1 MSEKKN
7 IPDKKKG
14 TAGSVFHEEE
24 VSTGAASIL
33 FSWTKAFILAMIFVV
48 LLLTFVFRQVTVN
61 GDSMNNTLRSGDRLI
76 ITNFLTNIM
85 YTPENGDIVVAAD
98 DQKYNDLIVKRVI
111 ATPGQHL
118 TINYENGEVSVDGV
132 ILDEPYIKGKT
143 VRLKDLQE
151 IPEIIPE
158 GYVFVMGD
166 NREFS
171 LDSRS
176 KRIGLIPVENIL
188 GKAEAR
194 IYPFGSIGLITDR

>member
-1 MSEKKN
+1 MSV
-7 IPDKKKG
+7 G
-14 TAGSVFHEEE
+14 
-24 VSTGAASIL
+24 
-33 FSWTKAFILAMIFVV
+33 
-48 LLLTFVFRQVTVN
+48 
-61 GDSMNNTLRSGDRLI
+61 
-76 ITNFLTNIM
+76 
-85 YTPENGDIVVAAD
+85 
-98 DQKYNDLIVKRVI
+98 
-111 ATPGQHL
+111 
-118 TINYENGEVSVDGV
+118 GV
-132 ILDEPYIKGKT
+132 ILDGPYIKGKT